1 MQARGSAALLGRFLS
16 FFNMPGLQC
25 MLASARL
32 SWSLAAPPRDR
43 FIANSVSGKILNIL
57 HCYLPTHVHVHRHHA
72 HLHCFLAQAFQCF
85 SPVHRHFAWLRTSS
99 CFVCMHPSKP
109 PGVPTEIWEL
119 ELPSILGAAHPAFRG
134 MDNCRAR
141 NVSQLVRLPLHIQ
154 QVFRSTH
161 CCIRGQRS
169 CLPLSSEV

>member
-134 MDNCRAR
+134 TDGTPSPCSS
-141 NVSQLVRLPLHIQ
+141 VSVI
-154 QVFRSTH
+154 
-161 CCIRGQRS
+161 
-169 CLPLSSEV
+169 SSEDLTQSPV